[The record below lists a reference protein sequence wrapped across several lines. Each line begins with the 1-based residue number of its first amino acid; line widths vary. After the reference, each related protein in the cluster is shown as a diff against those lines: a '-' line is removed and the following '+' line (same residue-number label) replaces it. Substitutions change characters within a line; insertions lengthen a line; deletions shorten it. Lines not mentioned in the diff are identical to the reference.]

1 MLKWGVKVGGTVTFY
16 RDTYLDIHLDSLEA
30 NVHFLKCLLP
40 PQTNIMAVVKADAY
54 GHGAQVISLYLQH
67 FGIRHFAVA
76 TLEEALELRR
86 SGIHG
91 DILLLGPVSAQSLD
105 LVGKHNL
112 TLTIHDLDWLK
123 EMVSVTLE
131 KPIPC
136 HIDLDTGMHRIGL
149 LSKAQLLEAMDLI
162 TTSQSLRLTGI
173 YSHLA
178 TSEEEDETYYTNQVE
193 AFTNFLSDV
202 DLTNLTIH
210 IANSGGTLKP
220 PLAFVNMVRVGLL
233 LHGVAPSRYW
243 NSRLP
248 LQETLSLTSHIIQI
262 KQLPKGE
269 KLSYNGIYTTQE
281 DGEIIATLPIGYADG
296 YDRRIINGRCY
307 VNGEYG
313 EVVGR
318 VCMDFILVK
327 LPNMV
332 PLHTPVE
339 LIGPHISIEEYAD
352 NIHTNTYH
360 AFCQFSDR
368 LPRRYFYQEKLIAV
382 MNPRMQR
389 KEETYESH

>member
-1 MLKWGVKVGGTVTFY
+1 
-16 RDTYLDIHLDSLEA
+16 
-30 NVHFLKCLLP
+30 
-40 PQTNIMAVVKADAY
+40 MAVVKADAY